1 VLYYTFGQYNSS
13 AGTINGIP
21 AGQTQWGTPTAASI
35 FQDIESD
42 NWNGSTPPTY
52 GTPSTYGTTGYYIQ
66 RSTGNV
72 YFNNGIFRGDL
83 SGATGSFTGN
93 ISGGANINITG
104 NALFNGAYSSS
115 GSTYA
120 VVANAS
126 YNANGGVIGYANGI
140 LQAGVLGQASS
151 QAYGGVFQ
159 TSGSSAAL
167 QAYSS
172 GTGAAF
178 NISGGTMATS
188 NNTLVTNLY
197 SQYTY
202 YLKRQGSGSGDIYF
216 YTGPATGGSVAAF
229 SGTNKPGPTT
239 GASNTWIEVYIGGTS
254 YQIPVWAT

>member
-1 VLYYTFGQYNSS
+1 MTG
-13 AGTINGIP
+13 
-21 AGQTQWGTPTAASI
+21 AS
-35 FQDIESD
+35 
-42 NWNGSTPPTY
+42 
-52 GTPSTYGTTGYYIQ
+52 
-66 RSTGNV
+66 
-72 YFNNGIFRGDL
+72 
-83 SGATGSFTGN
+83 GSFTGN

-104 NALFNGAYSSS
+104 NAVFNGAYSSS

-126 YNANGGVIGYANGI
+126 YNANGGVIGYANGV

-172 GTGAAF
+172 GTGAGF
-178 NISGGTMATS
+178 NISGGVMAIS
-188 NNTLVTNLY
+188 NNTLVSNLY

-202 YLKRQGSGSGDIYF
+202 YLKRQGTGSGDIF
-216 YTGPATGGSVAAF
+216 FQT
-229 SGTNKPGPTT
+229 GPTT
-239 GASNTWIEVYIGGTS
+239 GASAVTFTATNKPGPSTAVANTWIEVYIGGTS